1 MHQSGHLR
9 RRHSRF
15 PHAAAEPVLLVL
27 AAGVI
32 AQATS
37 VSLRAAIHCLR
48 TRPLPLT
55 QTAAVTTMAA
65 VITALAVHTAG

>member
-1 MHQSGHLR
+1 
-9 RRHSRF
+9 
-15 PHAAAEPVLLVL
+15 
-27 AAGVI
+27 
-32 AQATS
+32 

-65 VITALAVHTAG
+65 IITAAHRAYAPIRVQSGSAMVTWRW